1 MKHLWSQHTV
11 KLHESL
17 YLKDPESSEI
27 GREILRVSV
36 EMIAESGLEAFT
48 FRKLAQA
55 LSSTES
61 TVYRYFH
68 NKQQLMMYLASWYWS
83 VLEWQLAF
91 ATANVEDPCRQM
103 EKALEVLSVPME
115 NLSETPHIDE
125 ALLHRI
131 VASESFK
138 AFVLKSL
145 DKKERAG
152 YFQSYHNLVD
162 RLAGIIDTQKKKHTH
177 PKALACTLVETAHYQ
192 VFLQS
197 HLPELTDIGKAPRNL
212 YQLLYHLVF

>member
-27 GREILRVSV
+27 GRDILRVSV

-48 FRKLAQA
+48 FRKLARS

-91 ATANVEDPCRQM
+91 ATANVEDPARQM
-103 EKALEVLSVPME
+103 EKALEVLSVPMA

-145 DKKERAG
+145 DKKERTG
-152 YFQSYHNLVD
+152 YFQAYHSLVD
-162 RLAGIIDTQKKKHTH
+162 RLSRIIDNQKKKHSH

-212 YQLLYHLVF
+212 YSLLHHLVF